1 VLFGL
6 AAQDVGRPFQDLEL
20 SYRPLE
26 LRSRIE
32 TMVAE
37 RREVIVRR
45 VELPGN
51 AEVRDFDVI
60 LAPLASEN
68 GDFAGTSVSFIEVTP
83 QRRLEQ
89 DLDRARSALDTA
101 HEELQSTVE
110 ELETTNEELQ
120 STNEEVETTNEELQS
135 TNEELETMN
144 EELQSTNEE
153 LETIND
159 ELRLRTDDLNELN
172 SFLESILASLQSAV
186 IVVDRDVRIQIW
198 NHEAAELWGL
208 RDDEV
213 AGEHLMNLDIGLP
226 VERLNQSIRAC
237 LTGEISGDV
246 EIEIDAV
253 NRRGRAITCRTL
265 ITPLRGAEGQIV
277 GAILLLDTVHE
288 PVGEGAPQ
296 SE

>member
-1 VLFGL
+1 
-6 AAQDVGRPFQDLEL
+6 
-20 SYRPLE
+20 
-26 LRSRIE
+26 
-32 TMVAE
+32 
-37 RREVIVRR
+37 
-45 VELPGN
+45 
-51 AEVRDFDVI
+51 
-60 LAPLASEN
+60 
-68 GDFAGTSVSFIEVTP
+68 
-83 QRRLEQ
+83 
-89 DLDRARSALDTA
+89 
-101 HEELQSTVE
+101 
-110 ELETTNEELQ
+110 
-120 STNEEVETTNEELQS
+120 
-135 TNEELETMN
+135 MN